1 MINHSDFLEA
11 IKFYG
16 EIGIGQIGFQVI
28 AVSLG
33 RRASG
38 EWKAQDSV
46 RFMMMIYNSIQG
58 IILCYLPFY
67 LVSLLRIKFPDLV
80 YYLIAFST
88 FLISLYS
95 CYLIYIYNKVR
106 KFPDFTSGGALT
118 TVYSLT
124 FIVNILMLLSLFHAI
139 QPDIWL
145 YYLSIHFYQAWSLYG
160 FVRLMIF
167 RWWKHFV
174 SNKRLIILIR
184 NSHPF
189 LAATKSCSTSI
200 PYSFFPPDAFG
211 PVM

>member
-28 AVSLG
+28 AISLG

-67 LVSLLRIKFPDLV
+67 LVSLLRIEFPDLI

-88 FLISLYS
+88 LLISLYS

-118 TVYSLT
+118 TVYLLT

-160 FVRLMIF
+160 FVRLMIY

-174 SNKRLIILIR
+174 SNKR
-184 NSHPF
+184 
-189 LAATKSCSTSI
+189 
-200 PYSFFPPDAFG
+200 
-211 PVM
+211 

>member
-1 MINHSDFLEA
+1 MVNHSDFLEA

-28 AVSLG
+28 AISLG

-67 LVSLLRIKFPDLV
+67 LVSLLRIEFPDLI

-160 FVRLMIF
+160 FVRLMIY
-167 RWWKHFV
+167 R
-174 SNKRLIILIR
+174 
-184 NSHPF
+184 
-189 LAATKSCSTSI
+189 
-200 PYSFFPPDAFG
+200 
-211 PVM
+211 

>member
-28 AVSLG
+28 AISLG

-67 LVSLLRIKFPDLV
+67 FVSLLRIEFTEMI

-88 FLISLYS
+88 LLISFYS

-118 TVYSLT
+118 TVYLLT

-160 FVRLMIF
+160 FVRLMIY

-174 SNKRLIILIR
+174 SNKRKIILIR
-184 NSHPF
+184 NSHPSW
-189 LAATKSCSTSI
+189 LPIKSLPTSI

-211 PVM
+211 PDM